1 MIKKLLSTS
10 CLFFF
15 LITAT
20 AFGQLKVGY
29 MNTGEV
35 MSQMPQRTE
44 VEQELTNYI
53 ESKQQELQERV
64 TAFQDSVAAFQQIK
78 SSISQQQIE
87 QEQQALSQMETSL
100 RQFQMMIRSQ
110 IQQKRA
116 SLLQPLYDKMDE
128 AMAAVAGQKNLDFIL
143 NEATT
148 NGEMIIFYSGNESLN
163 VTEDVIQYIKE
174 NSDKN

>member
-1 MIKKLLSTS
+1 MIKKILSTS
-10 CLFFF
+10 CLFLFVV
-15 LITAT
+15 TAT
-20 AFGQLKVGY
+20 AFGQLNVGY

-35 MSQMPQRTE
+35 MSQMPRRAE
-44 VEQELTNYI
+44 VEQELTSYV

-100 RQFQMMIRSQ
+100 RQFQMMVRSQ
-110 IQQKRA
+110 IQQKRT
-116 SLLQPLYDKMDE
+116 SLLKPLYDKMDE
-128 AMAAVAGQKNLDFIL
+128 AMAAVAEQKNLDFIL
-143 NEATT
+143 NEATNT
-148 NGEMIIFYSGNESLN
+148 GEMIIFYSGNESLN